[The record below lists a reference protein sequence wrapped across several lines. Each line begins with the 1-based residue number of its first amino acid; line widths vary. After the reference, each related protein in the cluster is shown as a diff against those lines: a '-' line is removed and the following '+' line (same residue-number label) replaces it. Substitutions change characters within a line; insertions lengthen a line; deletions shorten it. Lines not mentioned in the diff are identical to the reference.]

1 MRYNKLLEPTVR
13 FTKVII
19 YNFAVMKKY
28 EGKLVGILGTV
39 IIHLI
44 AAILFMSFQLNS
56 LHNKMR
62 DVIQVEFAP
71 DEVIRPET
79 KDETKQKLIAL
90 PATTV
95 EKILQGDQEMLNI
108 ARNLANKGDPKI
120 NQADYI
126 DKVKEELIKS
136 GKLGKDNFIDE
147 QKKLAASKGDENIA
161 TGEKD
166 TARYKM
172 DKPDK
177 SQEMAANY
185 KGPTRIYY
193 DLAGRTHTYLPIPIY
208 KCQGSGKVVMS
219 IEVNQKGIVEKVE
232 VLENESTT
240 SDPCLVETAV
250 TTALIS
256 RFNSDIN
263 SPKIQMGSLSYHF
276 VAQ

>member
-1 MRYNKLLEPTVR
+1 M
-13 FTKVII
+13 
-19 YNFAVMKKY
+19 
-28 EGKLVGILGTV
+28 GILGTV

-62 DVIQVEFAP
+62 EVIQVEFAP

-79 KDETKQKLIAL
+79 KDEASPKLIAL
-90 PATTV
+90 PATSV

-108 ARNLANKGDPKI
+108 ARNMANKGDPKI
-120 NQADYI
+120 NEADYI

-136 GKLGKDNFIDE
+136 GKLGRENFIDD
-147 QKKLAASKGDENIA
+147 QKRLAVMKGEENLPS
-161 TGEKD
+161 GEKD
-166 TARYKM
+166 TTRYKL

-208 KCQGSGKVVMS
+208 KCQGDGKVVML
-219 IEVNQKGIVEKVE
+219 IQVNQKGIVEKVE
-232 VLENESTT
+232 VMEKESTT

-250 TTALIS
+250 STALIS

-263 SPKIQMGSLSYHF
+263 SPKIQTGTLSYHF